1 MNNTPIRFLLSY
13 TRKYYAKIL
22 LAVVFMFASSGLNVL
37 PPYLFKTVV
46 DDVLISKDIF
56 MLNVICISLVLIFAL
71 KAITTYYQR
80 YLMNEAGQSAVMDIR
95 VALYDHMQRMSLT
108 RIYASR
114 IGELMSRITGD
125 VATLQNIVTSTFV
138 DLLFNLLT
146 FLGMFA
152 FIIYLN
158 WRLTCLIILVLPLIA
173 FMLSFASKKLR
184 KAGHNVQEHLA
195 DIAATAQEAF
205 SQEEVTN
212 DA

>member
-1 MNNTPIRFLLSY
+1 
-13 TRKYYAKIL
+13 
-22 LAVVFMFASSGLNVL
+22 
-37 PPYLFKTVV
+37 
-46 DDVLISKDIF
+46 
-56 MLNVICISLVLIFAL
+56 
-71 KAITTYYQR
+71 
-80 YLMNEAGQSAVMDIR
+80 
-95 VALYDHMQRMSLT
+95 MQRMSLT

-125 VATLQNIVTSTFV
+125 VATLQNIVTGTFV

-195 DIAATAQEAF
+195 DITATAQEAYRTQAVPRL
-205 SQEEVTN
+205 SEKE
-212 DA
+212 